1 MAHEQSSKDTV
12 EKKRTR
18 KVKRDGQRGGML
30 REKQDLQQFPDDS
43 RSHDQMTD
51 DEEEELEK
59 EREEDE
65 GGVVGTRKKPQP
77 HYNR

>member
-30 REKQDLQQFPDDS
+30 REKQDLQQFPNDS
-43 RSHDQMTD
+43 RSHDQMKD
-51 DEEEELEK
+51 DKEE
-59 EREEDE
+59 
-65 GGVVGTRKKPQP
+65 Q
-77 HYNR
+77 